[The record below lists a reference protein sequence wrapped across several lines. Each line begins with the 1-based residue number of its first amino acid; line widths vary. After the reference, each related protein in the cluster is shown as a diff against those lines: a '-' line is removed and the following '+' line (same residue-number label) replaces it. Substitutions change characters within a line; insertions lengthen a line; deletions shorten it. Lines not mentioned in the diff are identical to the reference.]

1 MRRDAEI
8 LYLNASNLLVGLPIS
23 IALRMAVWA
32 LLGKG
37 VFRLGR
43 GNFPTLAEGLNETE
57 VITKSGN
64 KPIVDQGIKA
74 A

>member
-1 MRRDAEI
+1 
-8 LYLNASNLLVGLPIS
+8 
-23 IALRMAVWA
+23 MAVSA
-32 LLGKG
+32 LVGKG

-43 GNFPTLAEGLNETE
+43 GNFPTLAQGLNETK